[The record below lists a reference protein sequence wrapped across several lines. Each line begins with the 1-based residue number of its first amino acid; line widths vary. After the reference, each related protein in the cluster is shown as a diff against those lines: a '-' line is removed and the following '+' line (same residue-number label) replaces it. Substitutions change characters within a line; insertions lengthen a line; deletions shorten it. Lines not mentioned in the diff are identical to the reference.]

1 MLSASVDIRVRY
13 KETDKMGVVYHANYF
28 TWFEVARVA
37 LLDELGCPY
46 ADLEKADYY
55 LPVLSCRGS
64 FHSPAFFD
72 DRLQVTVKIEKVPLA
87 RIEAFYEV
95 KRKGKLIATGMTKH
109 AFVSGKGRVVRPPED
124 FVELARAKFTD

>member
-46 ADLEKADYY
+46 IELEKDGYF
-55 LPVLSCRGS
+55 LPVLSCGGNFRL
-64 FHSPAFFD
+64 PAFFD
-72 DRLQVTVKIEKVPLA
+72 DRLQVTVKIEKPPLV
-87 RIEAFYEV
+87 RIEALYEV
-95 KRKGKLIATGMTKH
+95 KRKDELIATGVTKH
-109 AFVSGKGRVVRPPED
+109 AFVSSGGSVVRPPEK
-124 FVELARAKFTD
+124 FVDLVQSTFSD